1 MYWRFI
7 MNLPLI
13 LALLIGAGA
22 GIALAM
28 LQLKLT
34 NPQHLGIAV
43 VGGAVAGMLANALLA
58 PIIASLLALI
68 GQIAIVAAAGAGLV
82 FGAQALGLFKSKA

>member
-1 MYWRFI
+1 
-7 MNLPLI
+7 MNII

-28 LQLKLT
+28 LQLKLS

-43 VGGAVAGMLANALLA
+43 VGGAVAGVLANIILA
-58 PIIASLLALI
+58 PIVAGLLAFI
-68 GQIAIVAAAGAGLV
+68 GQIAIVGAAGAGIV
-82 FGAQALGLFKSKA
+82 FGAQALGLFKAKE